1 MTSDD
6 ERPPNTPTSPGGA
19 SERARELWSMS
30 DDAKP
35 RDTETTRP
43 GPTGPG
49 SSSTAPTG
57 GSHGTAPWER
67 VPSAPISAPS
77 PPRGRDLPDSGRP
90 GPRGPLPP
98 APGGPAG
105 PGGPGS
111 SQRPGPPPGGPR
123 PPGPGGPGQP
133 GGPRPQPPRPNGPG
147 PTGDPGAPPRPA
159 GAYTTGPRPRPV
171 PGTPPGNPG
180 PLNPAGRPP
189 AGHRPPPGTNPVA
202 PQGNP
207 PQSSPTQRTGAARP
221 DALGARPGPAPSRPE
236 PPRSRPDALDDE
248 TRRSDAADATMFVKP
263 PAAPAA
269 PAQQNADDTPGVDD
283 RTAVTPVSQAYS
295 ANTNPAFED
304 DPEDNVAPQSGPRLN
319 RLAVWALILSGLGI
333 TFPIGLV
340 LGYRAR
346 AQIRR
351 TRGESGLPFANVAIW
366 LGWAYLGVLV
376 FGLVIY
382 SWILFAA

>member
-1 MTSDD
+1 
-6 ERPPNTPTSPGGA
+6 
-19 SERARELWSMS
+19 
-30 DDAKP
+30 
-35 RDTETTRP
+35 
-43 GPTGPG
+43 
-49 SSSTAPTG
+49 
-57 GSHGTAPWER
+57 
-67 VPSAPISAPS
+67 
-77 PPRGRDLPDSGRP
+77 
-90 GPRGPLPP
+90 
-98 APGGPAG
+98 
-105 PGGPGS
+105 
-111 SQRPGPPPGGPR
+111 
-123 PPGPGGPGQP
+123 
-133 GGPRPQPPRPNGPG
+133 
-147 PTGDPGAPPRPA
+147 GAPPRPA

-189 AGHRPPPGTNPVA
+189 AGHRPPPNANPGA
-202 PQGNP
+202 PQGSPLQNN
-207 PQSSPTQRTGAARP
+207 PTQRTGTPHP

-236 PPRSRPDALDDE
+236 PPRSRPDALDGE
-248 TRRSDAADATMFVKP
+248 TRRSDAADATVFVKP
-263 PAAPAA
+263 PAGPAA
-269 PAQQNADDTPGVDD
+269 PAQQNDDTPGNDD
-283 RTAVTPVSQAYS
+283 RTAVAPVSQAYS

-376 FGLVIY
+376 FGLLVY